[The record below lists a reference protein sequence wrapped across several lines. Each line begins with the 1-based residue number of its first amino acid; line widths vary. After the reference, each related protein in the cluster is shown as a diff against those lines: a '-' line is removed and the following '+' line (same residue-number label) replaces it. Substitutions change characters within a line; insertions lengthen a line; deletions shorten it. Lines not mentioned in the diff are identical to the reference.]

1 MPRILL
7 PAAALAVSLAALCAG
22 CAGPGG
28 RSNGAG
34 GAGETAAPAAAE
46 PAAAP
51 SGPVQTYQVRG
62 EIAGLPDPN
71 DPSKEFL
78 IHHEAIGR
86 FTGIDGD
93 VVGMDSMTMPFP
105 LAEGLSLAGLAVG
118 DKVRFTLEVEW
129 DGDPPYRITRID
141 KLPPDSA
148 LDFGAAPK

>member
-1 MPRILL
+1 MPRVIL
-7 PAAALAVSLAALCAG
+7 PAAALAVSLTALCAG

-28 RSNGAG
+28 GAKD
-34 GAGETAAPAAAE
+34 AGTAAAPPAAAE
-46 PAAAP
+46 PAATP
-51 SGPVQTYQVRG
+51 SGPVQTYEMRG
-62 EIAGLPDPN
+62 VVAGLPDPN

-78 IHHEAIGR
+78 IHHEAVAD
-86 FTGIDGD
+86 FTDIDGD

-105 LAEGLSLAGLAVG
+105 LAEGVSLAGLAVG